1 MARPDGGRVRIYR
14 QTLMLR
20 AFKYYMKNGD
30 LSAAEMR
37 EYIRLINDTNLYTK
51 LEVEAWYKD
60 LNVERIKK

>member
-1 MARPDGGRVRIYR
+1 
-14 QTLMLR
+14 MLR